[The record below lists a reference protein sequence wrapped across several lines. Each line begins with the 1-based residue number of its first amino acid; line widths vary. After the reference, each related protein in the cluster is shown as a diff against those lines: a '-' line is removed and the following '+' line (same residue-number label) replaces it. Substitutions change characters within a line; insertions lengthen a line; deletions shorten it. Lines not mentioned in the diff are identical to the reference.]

1 MQKIYLLN
9 NIPFSDVIN
18 LEVFKIEFISSNI
31 DISNYDALIFTSKN
45 AIYSLN
51 SFNNEWKNI
60 SSYAIAEKTAE
71 VITTVG
77 GKVHFIGK
85 SSHGNEYALELIKL
99 LKDKKT
105 LYIRAE
111 KVVSNLVSILQEND
125 IDIEELITYKTVCN
139 DNINVNIEDNSTIIF
154 TSPSSVDCFFKKFTW
169 NNTLKAIVIGNTTA
183 KYLPKNINF
192 KISSKT
198 SIEECIKLAR
208 NINI

>member
-60 SSYAIAEKTAE
+60 SSYAIAAKTAE
-71 VITTVG
+71 VITKVG